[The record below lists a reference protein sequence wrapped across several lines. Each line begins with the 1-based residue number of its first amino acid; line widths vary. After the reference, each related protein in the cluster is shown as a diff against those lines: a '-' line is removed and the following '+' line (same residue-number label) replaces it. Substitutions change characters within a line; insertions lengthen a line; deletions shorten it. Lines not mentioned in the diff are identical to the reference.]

1 MVAETSNRRREEEQE
16 PQQAKLK
23 WIEQLEGE
31 LIWDDERRR
40 CRRTEVRSLD
50 LHGQKRDQE
59 EAEQMPHT
67 AAAETA
73 GARRDR
79 AARSSAIRNR

>member
-31 LIWDDERRR
+31 LIWGDERR
-40 CRRTEVRSLD
+40 
-50 LHGQKRDQE
+50 
-59 EAEQMPHT
+59 
-67 AAAETA
+67 
-73 GARRDR
+73 
-79 AARSSAIRNR
+79 